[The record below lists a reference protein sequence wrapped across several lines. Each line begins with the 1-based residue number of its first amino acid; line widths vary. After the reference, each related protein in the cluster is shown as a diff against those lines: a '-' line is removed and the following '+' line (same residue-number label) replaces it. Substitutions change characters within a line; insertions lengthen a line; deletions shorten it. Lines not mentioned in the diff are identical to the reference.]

1 MTKPET
7 TDESFDSSDCSSSS
21 VSNQF
26 YHTEF
31 TTVPT
36 PEQAESRRLAES
48 EAMTTDEI
56 ERELKSSG
64 VDVEAFLKRCNETL
78 DECYQ
83 KALKKLQRNEP
94 S

>member
-1 MTKPET
+1 MTKPKDTAE
-7 TDESFDSSDCSSSS
+7 DFHAFDCSSSY

-36 PEQAESRRLAES
+36 PEQAEARRLAEAN
-48 EAMTTDEI
+48 AMTTEEI
-56 ERELKSSG
+56 EKELRDSG
-64 VDVEAFLKRCNETL
+64 IDVDAFLKRCNDTV
-78 DECYQ
+78 DKCFQ
-83 KALKKLQRNEP
+83 KAMKNLEKD

>member
-1 MTKPET
+1 MTIENK
-7 TDESFDSSDCSSSS
+7 DADRDFGLSDCSSSS

-26 YHTEF
+26 YHTSSQRF
-31 TTVPT
+31 PT
-36 PEQAESRRLAES
+36 PEQAEARRLAES

-56 ERELKSSG
+56 KRELKSSG
-64 VDVEAFLKRCNETL
+64 IDVEAFLKRCNETL

-83 KALKKLQRNEP
+83 KALKQQLQKG

>member
-1 MTKPET
+1 MNKPNNADRDFGST
-7 TDESFDSSDCSSSS
+7 DCSSSS

-36 PEQAESRRLAES
+36 PGQADARRLAES

-64 VDVEAFLKRCNETL
+64 IDVEAFLKRCNETL

-83 KALKKLQRNEP
+83 KALKKLQKG
-94 S
+94 